1 MLNFFNQ
8 IIILRFGNLVSIVS
22 CSNKEDYEFI
32 SEWGNW
38 CEMLVHIFFVCG
50 NQICLTCCN
59 IHGGSELYLIISLF
73 NIFFFLLAHDN
84 YCKDLKRI
92 EELSQ
97 KNKY

>member
-38 CEMLVHIFFVCG
+38 CEMLVHIFCVCG
-50 NQICLTCCN
+50 NQICLACCN
-59 IHGGSELYLIISLF
+59 INSGSELYLIISLF
-73 NIFFFLLAHDN
+73 NIFFFFWRMTTIL
-84 YCKDLKRI
+84 RI
-92 EELSQ
+92 
-97 KNKY
+97 